1 VDYQRGKVY
10 VANYG
15 SDKLSVI
22 DILKIVKGDM
32 TSVVGTI
39 NNIGTFI
46 TGIITDIAFDRIYLL
61 KQSPGEIEI
70 IRPFEQIFDALKT
83 VKPPVMG
90 FIPVGKSPRSFIL
103 DPEIRKMYV
112 VNRGS
117 NNMSVID
124 KITKKEEQVI
134 PLGKDPYGIAIFSR

>member
-22 DILKIVKGDM
+22 DILKIVKGM
-32 TSVVGTI
+32 ASVVGTI
-39 NNIGTFI
+39 DNMGTFI
-46 TGIITDIAFDRIYLL
+46 TGIIADTAFDRIYLL

-70 IRPFEQIFDALKT
+70 IKSFEQRFDALKT

-90 FIPVGKSPRSFIL
+90 FIPVGKSPRSFIM
-103 DPEIRKMYV
+103 DPETRKMYV

-117 NNMSVID
+117 NNMSVIN
-124 KITKKEEQVI
+124 KITRKEEQVI